1 MDLEVLNINSPIKQD
16 AIDIVTDYVLCKH
29 LKNIKLT
36 AYSDIPCILQIQF
49 VLNLPDQDH
58 PHGLGPVQTLQV
70 NNQWC
75 TRIVPC
81 SLNYCRIRIFKLRL
95 EDFQNEL
102 IVSCVG
108 IPNNK
113 MEIKSESQPEEEK
126 VELRSKSPFS
136 RFKKGKTKE
145 MSPSQD
151 KRIPGLIPRNS
162 ILIGGYN
169 NNNITTIPPP
179 VQGSRQF
186 LIYDGSMFYWQE
198 MEKFEG
204 LPEPS
209 IKWKV

>member
-1 MDLEVLNINSPIKQD
+1 MDLEVLNINSPIKHD
-16 AIDIVTDYVLCKH
+16 AIDIVTDYVSCKT

-49 VLNLPDQDH
+49 VLNLPDPDH
-58 PHGLGPVQTLQV
+58 PYGQGPVNTLQV
-70 NNQWC
+70 NNQWI
-75 TRIVPC
+75 TRVVPS

-113 MEIKSESQPEEEK
+113 IEIKPEYPPEEEK

-151 KRIPGLIPRNS
+151 KRIPSLIPRNS

-179 VQGSRQF
+179 TNGVKQHLVF
-186 LIYDGSMFYWQE
+186 DGSIFYWE
-198 MEKFEG
+198 EIEG